1 MAGEKQSINISRQL
15 YDQIKKRYVDSGEFE
30 SVDELVELVLRE
42 FLRENDY
49 EEAYSPEEEERIK
62 ERLRS
67 LGYL

>member
-1 MAGEKQSINISRQL
+1 LAGEKQSINISRQL

>member
-15 YDQIKKRYVDSGEFE
+15 YDQIKKRYVDSGEFG

-42 FLRENDY
+42 FLQENDY
-49 EEAYSPEEEERIK
+49 EEAYSPEEEELIK